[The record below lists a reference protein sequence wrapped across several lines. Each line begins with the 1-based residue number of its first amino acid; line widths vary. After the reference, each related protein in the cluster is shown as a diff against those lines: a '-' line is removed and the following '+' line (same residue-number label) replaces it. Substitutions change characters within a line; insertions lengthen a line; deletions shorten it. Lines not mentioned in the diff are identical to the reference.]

1 MKQKSKMD
9 FCKKTKNA
17 KKRQRNAVELKNNRL
32 KSIKML
38 FRQFTKFWSESL
50 KIKYFGNK

>member
-17 KKRQRNAVELKNNRL
+17 KKRQRNAVELKNNQL